1 MLYAFQ
7 LGHQPQIS
15 LAEIKTVFLSNK
27 INYQTKNIDHN
38 YLIIE
43 TKNNLDSEKLIDQ
56 LGGTI
61 KICREVP
68 KEKPSLVLSI
78 VEHLTT
84 VQPEGKIQFS
94 FPDKKTGL
102 EIKKELKNIDRSVRY
117 VEPKNSATIIHNNL
131 IEKKGDI
138 NVLDKNIF
146 VTEAVQQFEAMS
158 QRDYDRPGIDD
169 KSGMLPPKLAKI
181 MINLALSEKMDYKIA
196 LLDPFCGSGTVLT
209 EAAVMGYKN
218 LYGSDISEKA
228 VEDTEKN
235 LEWIINNYKLET
247 IDYKL
252 DQVDATELAK
262 FLDDEIIDIIATE
275 PYLGKPLHGNESKS
289 YLNNQSE
296 ELKNLY
302 IQTFEQFHQILKP
315 NGIVVIAIPQFKTK
329 TDWIKINCIEE
340 IKNIGFEV
348 IPFEDKDYL
357 LYHRPDQHLGRG
369 IWRFKKIKTPR

>member
-43 TKNNLDSEKLIDQ
+43 TKNNLDSEKLINQ

>member
-7 LGHQPQIS
+7 LGHQPKIS

-27 INYQTKNIDHN
+27 INYQIKNIDHN

-43 TKNNLDSEKLIDQ
+43 TKSTLDSEKLINQ

-61 KICREVP
+61 KICREIP
-68 KEKPSLVLSI
+68 REKPSLVLSV
-78 VEHLTT
+78 VEHLTA

-102 EIKKELKNIDRSVRY
+102 EIKKELKNIGRSVRY
-117 VEPKNSATIIHNNL
+117 IEPKNSATIIHNNL

-138 NVLDKNIF
+138 NILDKNIF

-181 MINLALSEKMDYKIA
+181 MINLGLSEKTNYDLA

-235 LEWIINNYKLET
+235 LEWIINNYELET

-289 YLNNQSE
+289 YLDNQSE

-302 IQTFEQFHQILKP
+302 IQAFEQFHQILKP
-315 NGIVVIAIPQFKTK
+315 GGIVVIAIPQFKTK
-329 TDWIKINCIEE
+329 TGWIKIDCIEE
-340 IKNIGFEV
+340 IKNIGFEI
-348 IPFEDKDYL
+348 IPFDDEDYL

-369 IWRFKKIKTPR
+369 IWRFKKI

>member
-43 TKNNLDSEKLIDQ
+43 TKNNLDSEKLINQ

-329 TDWIKINCIEE
+329 TDWIKIDCIEE
-340 IKNIGFEV
+340 IKNIGFEL